1 MHLKLYMKRLY
12 LGIQSDTYFSMK
24 KGYHDYTP
32 IVKEEVKVESKK
44 GCPFTGIVHPEET
57 KFVKDDIFKLMFGY
71 EYPKI
76 YPKQSVVQTIKYPKT
91 DGSNGKVSRFR

>member
-1 MHLKLYMKRLY
+1 MKRLY
-12 LGIQSDTYFSMK
+12 LGTQSDIYFSMK

-32 IVKEEVKVESKK
+32 IVKQEKKEVEVEK
-44 GCPFTGIVHPEET
+44 GCPFTGIIHPEGT
-57 KFVKDDIFKLMFGY
+57 KFVENDIFKLMFGY

-76 YPKQSVVQTIKYPKT
+76 YPKQSVVQTIRYPKT